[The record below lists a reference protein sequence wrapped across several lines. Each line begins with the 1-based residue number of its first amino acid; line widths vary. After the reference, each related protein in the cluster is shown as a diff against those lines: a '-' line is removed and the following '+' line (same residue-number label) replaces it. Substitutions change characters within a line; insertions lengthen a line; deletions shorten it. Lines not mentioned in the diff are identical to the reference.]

1 MSLAFSRKHCRQM
14 FIEYLRIR
22 PCLFPQTRLW
32 VARTSRRRAGE

>member
-22 PCLFPQTRLW
+22 PCLFPQTRLCGW
-32 VARTSRRRAGE
+32 RERAGE